1 MHADFV
7 DEIAPCVGLYHIESN
22 ERLSRKRMEY
32 TIAGKELAAQPVLVV
47 RRRVRRVDIAAT
59 IGAELPK
66 VFLYAQQRGIA
77 IAGFPVTR
85 YLETSIGWVTM
96 ETGMRVAAQNGGWSV
111 GEGEG
116 EVLAER
122 LPAGPAA
129 VTIHSGP
136 YDQLQAAYAALEEWI
151 VANGF
156 RPAGAPWEA
165 YLNDPTDHPNPQ
177 DWKTEV
183 SWPFGE
189 R

>member
-1 MHADFV
+1 
-7 DEIAPCVGLYHIESN
+7 
-22 ERLSRKRMEY
+22 
-32 TIAGKELAAQPVLVV
+32 
-47 RRRVRRVDIAAT
+47 
-59 IGAELPK
+59 
-66 VFLYAQQRGIA
+66 
-77 IAGFPVTR
+77 
-85 YLETSIGWVTM
+85 
-96 ETGMRVAAQNGGWSV
+96 MRVTAQSGEWSV

-189 R
+189 H